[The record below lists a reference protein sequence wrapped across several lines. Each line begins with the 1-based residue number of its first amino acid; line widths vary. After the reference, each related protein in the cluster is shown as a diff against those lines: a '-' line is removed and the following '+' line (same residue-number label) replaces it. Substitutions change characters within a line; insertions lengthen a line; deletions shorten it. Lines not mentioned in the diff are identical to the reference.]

1 MKKKI
6 VLTFSALAL
15 TLSLVACGNSKE
27 NVLKGEAKGYGG
39 KIVVNVTKKDNKI
52 KKISVPESSETS
64 EIGGEAIKKLTVDIV
79 KKGTVEGVDVVSGAT
94 VTSNA
99 LFKAIKEAK

>member
-6 VLTFSALAL
+6 FLSFSALVL
-15 TLSLVACGNSKE
+15 TLSLVACRNSKE
-27 NVLKGEAKGYGG
+27 NVLKGEAQGYKG

-52 KKISVPESSETS
+52 TKVSVPQNSETP

-79 KKGTVEGVDVVSGAT
+79 QKGSIEGVDVVSGAT
-94 VTSNA
+94 VTSEA
-99 LFKAIKEAK
+99 LFTAIKNAK